1 MKLVFTEA
9 DWLKGEQLDYS
20 LFKEQQY
27 QVYGARYC
35 HWPVTRNGGFTR
47 PRFITSSH
55 PEK

>member
-27 QVYGARYC
+27 QVYGRGIVSLARY
-35 HWPVTRNGGFTR
+35 
-47 PRFITSSH
+47 
-55 PEK
+55 